1 MTILYL
7 DMETYSAIAIKDGTY
22 KYMEDV
28 EILLCAYAID
38 EEPVKVWDLINN
50 KNKIPI
56 ELMRALK
63 QNDVNIVA
71 HNSNFDR
78 NVMRFAS
85 NANDI
90 MRQAGENISR
100 WHDTMAIALM
110 HSLPGSL
117 GKLSEVFSLPV
128 DQAKNK
134 DGNRLIQLFC
144 KPLPESRK
152 IRRATRETHPQGWN
166 SFIEYAR
173 LDVEAM
179 RVLYK
184 KIPKWNLTENEYKL
198 WCLDQQINDRG
209 FTVDIELA
217 KAAITA
223 TETYKKQLTK
233 RTQVLT
239 DNEVKSA
246 TQRNIL
252 LKYITEVF
260 DVALP
265 DMTKSTLQRQIEDE
279 NLPKEIRELLAIRLQ
294 ASTTGSSKYTTL
306 LKAVNSDGKLRGTLQ
321 FCGASRTGRWAGRTF
336 QPQNLPRP
344 TLKQKDIELGIN
356 ALKQNCADIIVDD
369 ITRLTNSAVRGCI
382 IAPLN
387 KKLVVADLANIEGR
401 ALAWLAG
408 EDWKIK
414 AFKDFDTGI
423 LKQDAYELAYA
434 KAFNVSPQNVTGDQ
448 RQLGKTMELA
458 CGYQGGVGAYL
469 TFATA
474 FNIDLET
481 LASDANKNISIS
493 ILNESKK
500 GYEWAKT
507 MDLPTFGL
515 SERAWI
521 VCDSFKRMWRY
532 SHPKI
537 VSFWQE
543 VEESC
548 VKALRNP
555 GETYECRKVKVIKD
569 GSWLKIILPSGRSL
583 CYPSMKI
590 YKRNKLT
597 FLGVN
602 PYTRKWEYIKTYG
615 GKIVEN
621 ITQAFS
627 RDILAHSMPRAENAD
642 YEIVLTVHD
651 EIIAQAPDT
660 SEFNAK
666 HLSAIMSTPPAWALD
681 MPLAAKGFE
690 AYRYKKE

>member
-7 DMETYSAIAIKDGTY
+7 DMETYSAMSIKDGTY

-38 EEPVKVWDLINN
+38 AEPVKVWDLIND
-50 KNKIPI
+50 KNKIPAA
-56 ELMRALK
+56 LMRALK

-78 NVMRFAS
+78 NVMRFAT
-85 NANDI
+85 NTNDV
-90 MRQAGENISR
+90 MKKAGENIPR
-100 WHDTMAIALM
+100 WRDTMALALM

-117 GKLSEVFSLPV
+117 AKLSDAFRLPV
-128 DQAKNK
+128 NQAKNK

-152 IRRATRETHPQGWN
+152 IRRATRETHPQEWN

-223 TETYKKQLTK
+223 TETYKKQLAK

-239 DNEVKSA
+239 ENKVKSA
-246 TQRNIL
+246 TQRDVL
-252 LKYITEVF
+252 LKYITETF
-260 DVALP
+260 DVAFS
-265 DMTKSTLQRQIEDE
+265 DMAKRTLQRRVEDE
-279 NLPKEIRELLAIRLQ
+279 KLPIEVRELLAIRLQ

-306 LKAVNSDGKLRGTLQ
+306 IQAANTDGKLRGTLQ

-344 TLKQKDIELGIN
+344 TLKQKDIDLGIN
-356 ALKQNCADIIVDD
+356 ALKQNCADLVTDD
-369 ITRLTNSAVRGCI
+369 ITRLTNSVVRGCI

-408 EDWKIK
+408 EDWKVK
-414 AFKDFDTGI
+414 AFKDFDAGI

-434 KAFNVSPQNVTGDQ
+434 KAFGIRPQDVTSDQ
-448 RQLGKTMELA
+448 RQKGKIMELA
-458 CGYQGGVGAYL
+458 CGYQGAVGAYV
-469 TFATA
+469 TFAMS
-474 FNIDLET
+474 FNIDLEK
-481 LASDANKNISIS
+481 LASDAYKNISIS

-500 GYEWAKT
+500 GYEWTKT
-507 MDLPTFGL
+507 RGLPTFGL

-532 SHPKI
+532 AHPKI
-537 VSFWQE
+537 TYFWQE
-543 VEESC
+543 VEDLC
-548 VKALRNP
+548 VKALHNP
-555 GETYECRKVKVIKD
+555 GITYQCGKVKILKD
-569 GSWLKIILPSGRSL
+569 GSWLRIILPSGRSL
-583 CYPSMKI
+583 CYPSMQI
-590 YKRNKLT
+590 DNSNKLSY
-597 FLGVN
+597 LGIS

-681 MPLAAKGFE
+681 MPLAAEGFE